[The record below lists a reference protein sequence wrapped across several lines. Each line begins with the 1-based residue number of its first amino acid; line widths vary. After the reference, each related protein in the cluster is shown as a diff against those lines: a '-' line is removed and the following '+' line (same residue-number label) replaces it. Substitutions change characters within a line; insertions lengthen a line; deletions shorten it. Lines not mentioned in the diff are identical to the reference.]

1 MVKIVWTELSINDLR
16 EIYDY
21 IAEDSV
27 RYADI
32 TVNRLYNRVQP
43 LSFNPY
49 TGKIVPEFNDK
60 LLREVT
66 EGNYRIIY

>member
-32 TVNRLYNRVQP
+32 TV
-43 LSFNPY
+43 
-49 TGKIVPEFNDK
+49 
-60 LLREVT
+60 
-66 EGNYRIIY
+66 